1 MARGA
6 IVAVRAV
13 ARGAIV
19 VMRAAAEWEIESKGS
34 ESEARE
40 TLCVQRV
47 QPLSC
52 VHVATRGR
60 VHSSTSQERK
70 KTGPGRIIYTATI
83 SFQKQNNIYSVSN
96 YKYVLIFLDN
106 SVIQMYNKN

>member
-1 MARGA
+1 
-6 IVAVRAV
+6 V

-34 ESEARE
+34 ESEGRE

-52 VHVATRGR
+52 VHVDVATRGR
-60 VHSSTSQERK
+60 MHNSTKSGK
-70 KTGPGRIIYTATI
+70 KENGTGYRIIYTQFQLQICSNI
-83 SFQKQNNIYSVSN
+83 SRQ
-96 YKYVLIFLDN
+96 
-106 SVIQMYNKN
+106 

>member
-1 MARGA
+1 VRVA

-34 ESEARE
+34 ESEGRE
-40 TLCVQRV
+40 TLRVQRV

-52 VHVATRGR
+52 VHVATRAR
-60 VHSSTSQERK
+60 AHNSTSQDLA
-70 KTGPGRIIYTATI
+70 PLA
-83 SFQKQNNIYSVSN
+83 
-96 YKYVLIFLDN
+96 
-106 SVIQMYNKN
+106 